1 MLVKKSIVGGTYI
14 NLMEYILPKCDIIAL
29 KKCYCQRKE
38 GMSEIQRTVLSVS
51 NYSESDILKRYSDS
65 FLDDIYNQF
74 KDEIAKEFNKKN
86 FEHLD
91 RNNQAIVIKNSIMW
105 LIYESVF
112 NSWIYKYQKHI
123 IFEKDH
129 IIKEGY
135 LSKKIRHS
143 TTYYLEPVFELK
155 NELLNRKSIYN
166 FIFPTSLEDLCIF
179 KDEYCWLYSVA
190 HEKICDIYC
199 ENEEEYNYLRSIG
212 IEFEED
218 YFIPLSEK
226 EKKNLYYEI
235 FNNN

>member
-105 LIYESVF
+105 LIYELYLIHGF
-112 NSWIYKYQKHI
+112 TN
-123 IFEKDH
+123 
-129 IIKEGY
+129 IKN
-135 LSKKIRHS
+135 I
-143 TTYYLEPVFELK
+143 
-155 NELLNRKSIYN
+155 
-166 FIFPTSLEDLCIF
+166 
-179 KDEYCWLYSVA
+179 
-190 HEKICDIYC
+190 
-199 ENEEEYNYLRSIG
+199 
-212 IEFEED
+212 
-218 YFIPLSEK
+218 
-226 EKKNLYYEI
+226 
-235 FNNN
+235 